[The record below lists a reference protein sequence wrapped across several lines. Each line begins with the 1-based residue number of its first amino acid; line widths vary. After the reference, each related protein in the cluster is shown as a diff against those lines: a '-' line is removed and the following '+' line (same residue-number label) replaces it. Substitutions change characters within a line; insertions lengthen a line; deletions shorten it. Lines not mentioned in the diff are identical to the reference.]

1 MSAILAVGPRKLPD
15 SGTVQVWV
23 DSGSGSGHQLVV
35 PADHLAVADLDDGQ
49 GASAVYTLQAR
60 ECRG

>member
-15 SGTVQVWV
+15 GGTVRVWV
-23 DSGSGSGHQLVV
+23 DLGSGSGHEITV
-35 PADHLAVADLDDGQ
+35 PADHLAVADMDDGQ
-49 GASAVYTLQAR
+49 SATAIYTLQAR